1 MKEEKGSFRDPAGKI
16 FYHENKVFRKLSD
29 YGFKRFEYL
38 YKNEII
44 QNSINAN
51 YLIHSR
57 LISDDEKEEINLNIG
72 DKIIEHKSIPYIS
85 YPYEWSFAQLKE
97 AALFHL
103 DFNLFLLKMNA
114 TLIDSSAYNVQFIGN
129 KPVFID
135 TLSIE
140 KYREGSP
147 WLGHKQFCENFL
159 NPLILK
165 SKKGIKFNN
174 WFKGNLEGIE
184 TEDLDKL
191 LGFFQKFSYNIFV
204 HVYLLNKLDQKFKSK
219 KSLQPMN
226 KKSFFSKKNLVSLLN
241 QLRKFIF
248 NLNDYKSITIWDD
261 YSSNNS
267 YSKDDEE
274 KKKDIVKNFIKK
286 NQFNFLADI
295 GCNDGV
301 YSHLALKNGCKNV
314 IGFDFDINAI
324 NQAFLKSKKENM
336 NFLPLYFDASN
347 PSTNSGWNEKER
359 KSFKERAN
367 FDAIIALAFEHHLSI
382 SKNIPLEDV
391 IDWLVSLAP
400 HGLIE
405 FVPKNDPTIKKMLEL
420 KGDIFPDYNDQ
431 NFEKILSFKSEILQ
445 KNIIS
450 QTGRIIYEYKR

>member
-16 FYHENKVFRKLSD
+16 FYHKNKVFRKLSD

-57 LISDDEKEEINLNIG
+57 LISNGEKEEINLNIE

-450 QTGRIIYEYKR
+450 RTGRIIYEYKR